1 MVEILIYIYGGF
13 IMTNLTGNENKEFTV
28 LTDEEMNELKRE
40 LTEAKDKKTK
50 VVGITALISGMLI
63 GIVTTVLMT
72 VLVKKSTNNCT

>member
-1 MVEILIYIYGGF
+1 
-13 IMTNLTGNENKEFTV
+13 MTNLTGNEEFTV

-63 GIVTTVLMT
+63 GTVTTVLTT